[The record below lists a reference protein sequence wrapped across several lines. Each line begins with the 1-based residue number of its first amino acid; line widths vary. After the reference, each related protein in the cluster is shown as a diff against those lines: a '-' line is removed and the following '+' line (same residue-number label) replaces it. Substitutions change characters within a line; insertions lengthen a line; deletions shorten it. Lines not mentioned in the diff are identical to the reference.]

1 MVCERIEAA
10 YRVFLGGM
18 EEYRRTRRAID
29 GLLGFGGSGV
39 RCQDDF
45 VSELKSAVEEYT
57 VSSPDSSDA
66 YDTLLFMIS
75 RANEYNKHNKKDEA
89 YWMLLATH
97 ALALPLVE
105 LIKPADAGSLSELFE
120 EIYPK
125 RERFPVQKEMLKA
138 LKRHAKRQE
147 NTSEL
152 LK

>member
-10 YRVFLGGM
+10 YRVFLDGM

-29 GLLGFGGSGV
+29 GLLGFGGSGA

-45 VSELKSAVEEYT
+45 VSELRNAVGEYIEN
-57 VSSPDSSDA
+57 SPNTGDA
-66 YDTLLFMIS
+66 YDTLLFMTS
-75 RANEYNKHNKKDEA
+75 RANEYCKHNKRDET

-97 ALALPLVE
+97 ALALPLTE
-105 LIKPADAGSLSELFE
+105 LIEPADAAALSELFE
-120 EIYPK
+120 DIYPK
-125 RERFPVQKEMLKA
+125 RERFPAQKKLLNA